1 LDDRRKRSGVLAI
14 DEDNQLSVLREVL
27 GGWRTFWF
35 KPQPAYTLGLVRMG
49 FGAVMVLWALTL
61 LPNLYELFGHH
72 GVMPQRPS
80 RPFTVNILDLCTS
93 DHKLLLAWTV
103 LLLSSIALT
112 VGWHTRIASILVFVL
127 VYSFVQG
134 YREAFNAGDALLG
147 IEALVLALAGS
158 SPGAALSLDQRRETG
173 LFWSAQC
180 RAPWPTRLLQVQL
193 SLVYLANVRA
203 KVSGETWVDGTAV
216 SYAWRRDLS
225 FSYFPAPHWLYD
237 SALLVNVATWSALV
251 IELSLGVLIW
261 NRRCRPWVL
270 LVGVGMHLSIMLTM
284 DVAFFSFAVFVAYLA
299 FVSPDAVRRL
309 PEMLKRLV
317 ARRARRR
324 QPIVVATMPAEA
336 PLHESRNGDGPQT
349 GPDSETSGSAPT
361 PLDAP
366 I

>member
-1 LDDRRKRSGVLAI
+1 M
-14 DEDNQLSVLREVL
+14 SVRGSVL

-61 LPNLYELFGHH
+61 LPNLYELFGRH

-80 RPFTVNILDLCTS
+80 RPFTLTILDLCTS
-93 DHKLLLAWTV
+93 DHKLLLAWAV

-112 VGWHTRIASILVFVL
+112 VGWHTRIASIIVFAL
-127 VYSFVQG
+127 LYSFVQG

-147 IEALVLALAGS
+147 VEALVLALAGS
-158 SPGAALSLDQRRETG
+158 SPGAALSLDQRRESG
-173 LFWSAQC
+173 SFWSAQC
-180 RAPWPTRLLQVQL
+180 RAPWPTRLLQVQV

-225 FSYFPAPHWLYD
+225 FAYFPAPHWLYG
-237 SALLVNVATWSALV
+237 SALLVNVATWGAL
-251 IELSLGVLIW
+251 ILEMALGILIW

-270 LVGVGMHLSIMLTM
+270 LAGVGMHLSIMLTM

-299 FVSPDAVRRL
+299 FVSPDAARRL
-309 PEMLKRLV
+309 PEMLKQLPVRLRARWRRTIDAAAAAV
-317 ARRARRR
+317 AAPRRAG
-324 QPIVVATMPAEA
+324 P
-336 PLHESRNGDGPQT
+336 SGNGQAAQ
-349 GPDSETSGSAPT
+349 DSETSSAADTT
-361 PLDAP
+361 PGRVTVEVIHPEGDVPARR
-366 I
+366 